1 VARTVLLFV
10 LILSVVAAR
19 AAELRAI
26 DVDRKKGHILVAS
39 ETYIDAPAEA
49 VYEILADYE
58 GFHRISKVFT
68 ETRYLERDDIGN
80 GVVYSKA
87 AGCVLFFCTEIERVE
102 TLTLTPGRE
111 ILAVAIPEKSD
122 VDFSVARWVF
132 EQEGSGTR
140 LLYGVEFKPGF
151 WIPPV
156 LGPMI
161 IRAKL
166 RSRGIDAANRV
177 EQLANGS
184 RVRSASP

>member
-1 VARTVLLFV
+1 MLPALTVA
-10 LILSVVAAR
+10 

-26 DVDRKKGHILVAS
+26 DVERKKGHILVAS
-39 ETYIDAPAEA
+39 ETFIDAPPDA
-49 VYEILADYE
+49 VFEILADYE

-68 ETRYLERDDIGN
+68 ETRYLERDEIGN
-80 GVVYSKA
+80 GVVYSRA
-87 AGCVLFFCTEIERVE
+87 VGCVLFFCTEIERVE

-111 ILAVAIPEKSD
+111 ILAIAIPEKSD

-166 RSRGIDAANRV
+166 RSRGIDAANRI
-177 EQLANGS
+177 EQLANAS
-184 RVRSASP
+184 QIHSASP